1 MNSPTGAVAEEPVDD
16 DVVAAFEALAD
27 AFDGVL
33 DLEQIPGL
41 AEGREVAVMAVVEKI
56 VRRATA
62 VQLHLA
68 AQVDAR
74 SPKGLGA
81 ERLCARF
88 GCRTPVE
95 LVARVTGVSEA
106 TAARRISLGKTLVAG
121 TSPTLGVLPSRFPV
135 VAAAVAAGELG
146 EDSARAVVSVLGPI
160 QHRADPE
167 DWAEAERCLVEAA
180 TTAGM
185 PADLTRVQALQW
197 KVVLDPDGVE
207 PDGEEAMRHRGLVK
221 LGARDGVIRYRLDLV
236 PEIAGKLDTAVDAIV
251 SPTTSPVFLSEDQA
265 VEQGVRDERTGAQ
278 RRHDAFASLIDAAAR
293 CAEVP
298 SIGGAAPT
306 VLVRVDQA
314 DLVNGRGA
322 GWIDGI
328 QEPIPMAGITQFV
341 CAGGVQKVLFNTDRA
356 AIGLGSPQRCFTP
369 QQRRAIAVRDG
380 GCVIPGCST
389 PVGWCEIHH
398 VQEYSRGGPT
408 HTDNGVAL
416 CWFHHR
422 SIDQG
427 GWHVSMRHGVPHVRP
442 PGWIDPAGAWRPV
455 GINHDG
461 PRRHR
466 T

>member
-1 MNSPTGAVAEEPVDD
+1 
-16 DVVAAFEALAD
+16 LAD
-27 AFDGVL
+27 AVEEVLSVGQVPGVNDERL
-33 DLEQIPGL
+33 
-41 AEGREVAVMAVVEKI
+41 VAVTASVERLG
-56 VRRATA
+56 RRVDALRT
-62 VQLHLA
+62 HCA

-81 ERLCARF
+81 ERLSARR

-95 LVARVTGVSEA
+95 LLARLTGVSEA
-106 TAARRISLGKTLVAG
+106 TAARRISLGKVLVAG
-121 TSPTLGVLPSRFPV
+121 TSPTLGVLPSRFPA

-146 EDSARAVVSVLGPI
+146 EDSARAIVSVLGPI

-167 DWAEAERCLVEAA
+167 DWVEAERCLVETA

-207 PDGEEAMRHRGLVK
+207 PDAEEAMRHRGLVK
-221 LGARDGVIRYRLDLV
+221 VGARDGVVRYRLDLV

-251 SPTTSPVFLSEDQA
+251 SPTTSPVFLTEEHA
-265 VEQGVRDERTGAQ
+265 LEQGMHDERTGAQ

-322 GWIDGI
+322 GWIDGVD
-328 QEPIPMAGITQFV
+328 EPVPMAGIAQFA
-341 CAGGVQKVLFNTDRA
+341 CAGGVQKVLFNKA
-356 AIGLGSPQRCFTP
+356 GAVIGLGSPQRCFTP
-369 QQRRAIAVRDG
+369 QQRRAIAARDG
-380 GCVIPGCST
+380 GCVIPGCPV

-398 VQEYSRGGPT
+398 VEEYSQGGPT

-416 CWFHHR
+416 CWFHHH

-427 GWHVSMRHGVPHVRP
+427 GWHVTMRHGVPHVRA
-442 PGWIDPAGAWRPV
+442 PGWIDPAGAWQPV

>member
-1 MNSPTGAVAEEPVDD
+1 MNTLTDTVAEEPVDA
-16 DVVAAFEALAD
+16 VAAALDALAD
-27 AFDGVL
+27 AIGGVL
-33 DLEQIPGL
+33 AVEQIPGVNDERL
-41 AEGREVAVMAVVEKI
+41 VAVTSSVERLG
-56 VRRATA
+56 RRVDA
-62 VQLHLA
+62 LRMHCA

-81 ERLCARF
+81 ERLCARM
-88 GCRTPVE
+88 GCRTPGE
-95 LVARVTGVSEA
+95 LLARLTGVSEA
-106 TAARRISLGKTLVAG
+106 TAARRVSLGKVLVAG
-121 TSPTLGVLPSRFPV
+121 TSPTVGVVPSRFPA
-135 VAAAVAAGELG
+135 VAAAVAAGQLG
-146 EDSARAVVSVLGPI
+146 EDSARAIVSVLGPI
-160 QHRADPE
+160 RHRADPE
-167 DWAEAERCLVEAA
+167 DWAEAERCLVETA
-180 TTAGM
+180 TTSGM

-207 PDGEEAMRHRGLVK
+207 PDAEEGMRHRGLVK
-221 LGARDGVIRYRLDLV
+221 IGTRDGVVRYRLDLM
-236 PEIAGKLDTAVDAIV
+236 PEIAGKLDTAVNAIV
-251 SPTTSPVFLSEDQA
+251 SPTTSPVFLTEEQA
-265 VEQGVRDERTGAQ
+265 LEQGVHDERTGAQ

-306 VLVRVDQA
+306 VLIRVDQD

-322 GWIDGI
+322 GWIDGVD
-328 QEPIPMAGITQFV
+328 EPIPMAGIAQFV
-341 CAGGVQKVLFNTDRA
+341 CAGGVQKVLFNTDGA
-356 AIGLGSPQRCFTP
+356 VIGLGSPQRCFTP
-369 QQRRAIAVRDG
+369 QQRRAIAARDG
-380 GCVIPGCST
+380 GCVIPGCHV

-398 VQEYSRGGPT
+398 VQEYSKGGPT

-427 GWHVSMRHGVPHVRP
+427 GWHVTMRHGVPHVRA
-442 PGWIDPAGAWRPV
+442 PGWIDPTGAWRPV

>member
-1 MNSPTGAVAEEPVDD
+1 MNTLTGAVAEEPVDA
-16 DVVAAFEALAD
+16 VAAALVALAD
-27 AFDGVL
+27 AVEEAL
-33 DLEQIPGL
+33 SV
-41 AEGREVAVMAVVEKI
+41 GRVAGFEDDRLVAVTAVVERLG
-56 VRRATA
+56 RRVDALRT
-62 VQLHLA
+62 HCA

-81 ERLCARF
+81 ERLCARM

-95 LVARVTGVSEA
+95 LLARMTGVSEA
-106 TAARRISLGKTLVAG
+106 TAARRISLGKVLVAG

-135 VAAAVAAGELG
+135 VAAAVAAGQMG
-146 EDSARAVVSVLGPI
+146 EDSARAIVSVLGLI
-160 QHRADPE
+160 QHRANPE
-167 DWAEAERCLVEAA
+167 DWAEAERCLVETA

-207 PDGEEAMRHRGLVK
+207 PDAEEAMRHRGLVK
-221 LGARDGVIRYRLDLV
+221 VGARDGVVRYRLDLV

-251 SPTTSPVFLSEDQA
+251 SPTTSPVFLTEDQA
-265 VEQGVRDERTGAQ
+265 LEQGVHDERTGAQ

-322 GWIDGI
+322 GWIDGVD
-328 QEPIPMAGITQFV
+328 EPIPMAGIAQFV
-341 CAGGVQKVLFNTDRA
+341 CAGGIQKVLFNTA
-356 AIGLGSPQRCFTP
+356 GAVIGLGSPQRCFTP
-369 QQRRAIAVRDG
+369 QQRRAIAARDG
-380 GCVIPGCST
+380 GCVIPGCMV

-427 GWHVSMRHGVPHVRP
+427 GWHVAMRHGVPHVRP
-442 PGWIDPAGAWRPV
+442 PCWIDPGAAWRPV